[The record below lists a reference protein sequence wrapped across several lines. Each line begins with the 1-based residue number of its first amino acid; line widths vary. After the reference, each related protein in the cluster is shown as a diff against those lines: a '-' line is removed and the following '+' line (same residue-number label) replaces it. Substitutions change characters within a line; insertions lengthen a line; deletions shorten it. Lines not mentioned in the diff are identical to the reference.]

1 MLIQFM
7 NQCLWWMLYI
17 DFIFNHLL
25 KKETTFLFVTIKY
38 TNQDWKCHQFI
49 NYGNNIEKKNTE
61 IYWNEILF
69 FCEWKI
75 KSITS
80 SMRLKYKT
88 GIYKIKKSFKIST
101 ILWIC

>member
-49 NYGNNIEKKNTE
+49 NYGNNIEKKHWNILE
-61 IYWNEILF
+61 RDSFFLRMENQVNYIINEIKVQDWNL
-69 FCEWKI
+69 
-75 KSITS
+75 
-80 SMRLKYKT
+80 
-88 GIYKIKKSFKIST
+88 
-101 ILWIC
+101 